1 VPGEAAVP
9 SACVEVPTVSRR
21 TATIQDVALLAG
33 TSASTVSNLLN
44 GRVNR
49 MRPETR
55 LRIERAMDQLGYRA
69 NEVARH
75 LKTGHSPIIGL
86 VIPSVANPFWGSFA
100 QYVEEAALT
109 HGYQVLL
116 GNSGRDP
123 ERELRYA
130 ESLSAHGVR
139 GVIFGSSPLSLNYI
153 LRLVDHGIRVVV
165 FDRSLRRTDPAAQ
178 SGIDSV
184 TLDNVAGGYEA
195 TKHLTAL
202 GHRRVGFLSGPLH
215 TSSRL
220 ERLDG
225 YRNALIDAGIRPDP
239 NLVWADTTRA
249 WSGDVEG
256 AEIGREGA
264 RVLLGG
270 PDRPTALVTINDMY
284 ALGALA
290 GARDLGL
297 SVPHDVSVIGFDDI
311 PLASI
316 AQPPL
321 TTIRQP
327 LPQMMKTAV
336 DTLVGRLEGT
346 LSGPS
351 EHVTVASELIVR
363 GSTAPPSGNPATPTT
378 A

>member
-1 VPGEAAVP
+1 MCSVVYRSIIGPL
-9 SACVEVPTVSRR
+9 VSKR

-33 TSASTVSNLLN
+33 TSVSTVSNLLN

-55 LRIERAMDQLGYRA
+55 VRVERAMEQLGYRA

-75 LKTGHSPIIGL
+75 LKTGHAPIIGL
-86 VIPSVANPFWGSFA
+86 IIPSVANPFWGLFA

-116 GNSGRDP
+116 GNGGRDP
-123 ERELRYA
+123 ERGLRYA
-130 ESLSAHGVR
+130 ESLAAHGVR

-153 LRLVDHGIRVVV
+153 LRLVERGMRVIV
-165 FDRSLRRTDPAAQ
+165 FDRSLRQSDPATQ
-178 SGIDSV
+178 SGIDSIS
-184 TLDNVAGGYEA
+184 LDNVAGGYHA
-195 TKHLTAL
+195 TTHLIAL
-202 GHRRVGFLSGPLH
+202 GHRRIGFLSGPLH

-225 YRNALIDAGIRPDP
+225 YRNALIDAGIKPDP
-239 NLVWADTTRA
+239 GLVWADTSRP

-264 RVLLGG
+264 RVLLNG
-270 PDRPTALVTINDMY
+270 PDRPTALVAINDMY
-284 ALGALA
+284 ALGAFA

-297 SVPHDVSVIGFDDI
+297 SIPDDVSVIGFDDI
-311 PLASI
+311 PMASI
-316 AQPPL
+316 AHPPL

-327 LPQMMKTAV
+327 LADMLRTAV
-336 DTLVGRLEGT
+336 DTLVGRLEGAIAE
-346 LSGPS
+346 PP
-351 EHVTVASELIVR
+351 HQVTVASELIVR
-363 GSTAPPSGNPATPTT
+363 GSTAAPP
-378 A
+378 

>member
-1 VPGEAAVP
+1 
-9 SACVEVPTVSRR
+9 
-21 TATIQDVALLAG
+21 
-33 TSASTVSNLLN
+33 
-44 GRVNR
+44 
-49 MRPETR
+49 MKPETR
-55 LRIERAMDQLGYRA
+55 IRIERAMDQLGYRA

-75 LKTGHSPIIGL
+75 LKTGHAPIIGL

-100 QYVEEAALT
+100 QCVEEAALT

-116 GNSGRDP
+116 GNSGRDS

-130 ESLSAHGVR
+130 DLLWAHGVR

-153 LRLVDHGIRVVV
+153 LRLVERGIRIVV
-165 FDRSLRRTDPAAQ
+165 FDRSVRRTDPAAQ
-178 SGIDSV
+178 SGIDSIS
-184 TLDNVAGGYEA
+184 LDNVAGGYQA
-195 TKHLTAL
+195 TQHLIEL
-202 GHRRVGFLSGPLH
+202 GHRRIGFLSGPLH

-225 YRNALIDAGIRPDP
+225 YRHALIDAGVKPDP
-239 NLVWADTTRA
+239 NLVWADRTRS

-264 RVLLGG
+264 RVLLNS

-290 GARDLGL
+290 GARDLDL
-297 SVPHDVSVIGFDDI
+297 TIPRDVSVIGFDDI
-311 PLASI
+311 PMANI

-327 LPQMMKTAV
+327 LPEMLKIAV
-336 DTLVGRLEGT
+336 ETLVGRLEGT
-346 LSGPS
+346 WSGPS
-351 EHVTVASELIVR
+351 EHVTVASKLIIR
-363 GSTAPPSGNPATPTT
+363 GSTAAPP
-378 A
+378 